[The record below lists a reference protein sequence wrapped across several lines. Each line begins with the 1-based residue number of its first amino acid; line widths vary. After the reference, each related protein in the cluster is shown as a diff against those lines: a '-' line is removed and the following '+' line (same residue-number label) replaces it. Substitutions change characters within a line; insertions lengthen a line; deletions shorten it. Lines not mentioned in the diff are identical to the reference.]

1 MEGTPVVLGLWAS
14 DAEREAVEAAVA
26 DLAERD
32 FSRRLWA
39 RDAGLWKADAVHR
52 AIIENA
58 LGWLTVPAELRD
70 EVEALAEFADE
81 VRADGVRHLVLLGMG
96 GSSLAPET
104 LHAVF
109 GSHDGFP
116 DLRVLDSTDPD
127 AVLAVHNEL
136 DLDETL
142 FIVASKSG
150 GTTETA
156 SFHAYFY
163 RLMQRHCGDH
173 AGRHFIAI
181 TDEHTSLQDEAVA
194 QGFRAVFINPSDIG
208 GRYSALSFFGMVPAA
223 LMGLDLQRLLDDA
236 AAVARA
242 CAADVPA
249 GEDPALRLGA
259 CIGAMAAA
267 GRDKLT
273 LLAPGA
279 LAPFGAWIEQL
290 VAESTGK
297 EGTGVLPVDLEPI
310 GEPDDYGADRLFV
323 CLRLDDD
330 GAETDSLDAA
340 AQRLSAA
347 GLPVMTISLPD
358 RWALGGGFL
367 LWEIATAA
375 AGALLSIDPFDQ
387 PNVQESKDNT
397 RRLLDLY
404 SETGALPG
412 VERDAAGLRLAAA
425 AADAG
430 LPLSVATSAGREPL
444 RAALGALLRT
454 VRAGDYVCL
463 QAWLEPSAGV
473 WAALDAARRALRGG
487 LRVATTAGFGPRFLH
502 STGQYHKGGPDTGV
516 FLQLVSRGVTDA
528 RIPDQVYPF
537 SVLKQAQADGDLQSL
552 RSHGRRVLRV
562 DLGDDV
568 AGGLEVLVHALQ
580 EAAAEIGPAGG
591 PPADSVRT
599 DCGPPADGPAGDGG
613 TAPQ

>member
-1 MEGTPVVLGLWAS
+1 MEGTPVVLRLWAS
-14 DAEREAVEAAVA
+14 DADREAVPAAVA

-70 EVEALAEFADE
+70 EVAALAEFADE

-109 GSHDGFP
+109 GSREGFP

-127 AVLAVHNEL
+127 AVLAVQDEL
-136 DLDETL
+136 ELDETL

-236 AAVARA
+236 AAVAHA
-242 CAADVPA
+242 CAADAPA
-249 GEDPALRLGA
+249 AEDPALRLGA

-290 VAESTGK
+290 LAESTGK

-310 GEPDDYGADRLFV
+310 GEPEEYGADRLFV
-323 CLRLDDD
+323 YLRLDDD
-330 GAETDSLDAA
+330 GAEADALDATV
-340 AQRLSAA
+340 RTLSAA
-347 GLPVMTISLPD
+347 GLPVVSISLPD

-375 AGALLSIDPFDQ
+375 AGALLGIDPFDQ

-397 RRLLDLY
+397 SRLLDLY
-404 SETGALPG
+404 SETGTLPG
-412 VERDAAGLRLAAA
+412 VESGAAGLRMPA
-425 AADAG
+425 AG
-430 LPLSVATSAGREPL
+430 LPLCVATREGQPSL
-444 RAALGALLRT
+444 QAAVEALLRT

-463 QAWLEPSAGV
+463 QAWLAPSAGV
-473 WAALDAARRALRGG
+473 WAALDAARRALRDG
-487 LRVATTAGFGPRFLH
+487 LRVATTAGYGPRFLH

-516 FLQLVSRGVTDA
+516 FLQLVSRGATDA
-528 RIPDQVYPF
+528 RIPGQLYPF
-537 SVLKQAQADGDLQSL
+537 SVLKQAQADGDLLSL
-552 RSHGRRVLRV
+552 CSHGRRVLRI

-568 AGGLEVLVHALQ
+568 AEGLEAVVHALQ
-580 EAAAEIGPAGG
+580 KAAAEVGPADGRTADG
-591 PPADSVRT
+591 APAVRGPADN
-599 DCGPPADGPAGDGG
+599 GPAGDGPV
-613 TAPQ
+613 A